1 MIAYT
6 IVPTNGN
13 TDASVAQPTSIGSSI
28 RRRASLNVQKM
39 SATQTTR
46 STRSRTLTAV
56 LRPSLL
62 MPKTPRV
69 SIRTRKRT
77 RPPGRIPRRSEE
89 RPPEEIPQPEEDEDH
104 ERHHDGDE
112 RDHLEHPGAALVHR
126 ADRLRRPGAASRSAT
141 R

>member
-1 MIAYT
+1 MIAQT
-6 IVPTNGN
+6 IAPSNGN
-13 TDASVAQPTSIGSSI
+13 PDARLAQRTSIGSSM
-28 RRRASLNVQKM
+28 RRRASLNVQKI

-69 SIRTRKRT
+69 SMRTRKRT
-77 RPPGRIPRRSEE
+77 RRPGRIARRSEE

-126 ADRLRRPGAASRSAT
+126 ADRLRRPGAASSSG
-141 R
+141 